1 MTTQSDLS
9 TSIKVLKE
17 TKEEGEKNLTLYAR
31 FPTLIGVATN
41 PDHQALENKL
51 TKKCL
56 KLRKKIKSGGENWIS
71 NETYNTL
78 GTYHLSEDPDF
89 SNINDFVTNQVI
101 HYCKAQ
107 SINLNCLN
115 INPVDAWLSIYKK
128 NNYQD
133 WHIHNPAMISASYYL
148 RCNNSSA
155 KIYFKNPVTDML
167 SPDILSYNK
176 LNFGQVWFQPQPG
189 MVVIFRSYL
198 YHCVPQ
204 QKNDDIRICLSY
216 NYGRK
221 YEKGKKYTS
230 NNTI

>member
-1 MTTQSDLS
+1 MKKSLHE
-9 TSIKVLKE
+9 LA
-17 TKEEGEKNLTLYAR
+17 KEEGEKNLTLHAH
-31 FPTLIGVATN
+31 FPTLIGVAIN
-41 PDHQALENKL
+41 PDHQTLENKL

-56 KLRKKIKSGGENWIS
+56 KLRKKIKSGGQDWRS

-101 HYCKAQ
+101 QYCKAQ

-115 INPVDAWLSIYKK
+115 INPVNAWLSIYKK

-133 WHIHNPAMISASYYL
+133 WHIHNLAMISASYYL

-221 YEKGKKYTS
+221 YEKAVNAIKH
-230 NNTI
+230 